1 MDGVG
6 TVSGRRRY
14 RRTTGL
20 VAGGIGLVLL
30 AGLAPQAAAAP
41 SDRQASTPSEAGET
55 GESGAGVDAASAEAK
70 RTGRSVE
77 VASLRGESSEVFA
90 TPEGNLEAREYLRP
104 VRARVKGVWQPVE
117 TDLVR
122 AADGSVTPKVATVD
136 LAFSGGGDTP
146 LVRMRKAGRELALSW
161 PEKLPVPETDGP
173 RATYRNV
180 LPDVDLR
187 MEAQE
192 DGFTQLLVV
201 KSAEAAA
208 NEKLSELRLK
218 LAADGMEVRETSGG
232 GLEAVDEGAKGAV
245 FEAPRPMMWDSSTPA
260 ESTSSGA
267 GNASARSSAPAARGA
282 ALSDADTAQPA
293 SAEGKEET
301 APTESGK
308 LAPVGVTL
316 PADGEELVLT
326 PDADVLRGED
336 TTYPVF
342 IDPQWYSPK
351 ASAWTMASKYWA
363 SSPQWKFNGQPDAG
377 MGLCG
382 WDYCQPKDT
391 KRLLYQI
398 PTSRFAGQSVLSAE
412 FVVRNTWSA
421 SCTAT
426 GVDLWRTKG
435 ISSSTT
441 WNSQD
446 ASGFW
451 IKKIASRS
459 FAHGYTGCAA
469 KDAEFDVKAAV
480 QEAANGKW
488 STMTFGLRAASESD
502 RLGWKRFSDKA
513 FLRVQYN
520 RPPGQ
525 VKMSQLSM
533 EYGGVCKP
541 PASAPR
547 VRTLGKINISGV
559 TDPDGDNVAVQVQ
572 ASWDAG
578 DGKGLITRWNPALTS
593 YKKSGSAFTL
603 SLPTTI
609 PQNTL
614 VDWRV
619 RSYDGA
625 QYSPWS
631 WAGDATSCYFI
642 YDKTVPAAPTI
653 TSPEYPASQP
663 DDPNDP
669 WLDGVGQYGTFT
681 FKSSSSDVTRYWY
694 GINNDPSSARQL
706 TTSGGAA
713 QSIPF
718 LPSKP
723 GLNFITAQAFDAA
736 GNGSEIRTYQ
746 FRVKAG
752 QPERATWQLDEEEGA
767 TEAQGTTPPR
777 TLALHGGATTGAPGT
792 KGTALELDGID
803 GYASSDL
810 SVVDTARGFTVSTW
824 VKLSR
829 IPEGTAVIA
838 AQPGSHKTSF
848 ELYYS
853 AAYDRWVFNQYET
866 DTPSANIVRAM
877 AAQPGGVSADTWTHL
892 TGSYDE
898 AAKKLRL
905 YVDGQLVG
913 EAPLPNAWN
922 ARRGL
927 TIGAGSYGGVK
938 KSFFP
943 GTVDELQIFDRTLAQ
958 GEIAK
963 LYAKQPVGDPGSP
976 ALALFPLDE
985 DPGVTEIQGH
995 GGVLP
1000 AKYSG
1005 GVTTGVPGIAGKAA
1019 RFDGT
1024 TGHARVGQAG
1034 SPHVNT
1040 SRSFTV
1046 SAWAKMDTTK
1056 PGKAAIIAAQTGT
1069 HKPGF
1074 ELYYSAGFDRWVF
1087 NQYATD
1093 TAQAQPIRAM
1103 QPDGTTARAGEWVH
1117 LTGVHDT
1124 VAKTLTLYVNG
1135 QKAGSAPISNPFHAD
1150 RSMTIG
1156 AGIYSGTTDCHFPGL
1171 IDDVRLFQ
1179 RPVSAEEVQQM
1190 FRQRPIVK
1198 SRWNFEETTPGTPSG
1213 TPDSS
1218 VEKNDLTL
1226 HGAAELGTGWVD
1238 SGGLQLNGTSGFAE
1252 TSKMPVDT
1260 STSFTMTA
1268 WAQAAALP
1276 EHDMTVLSAGGA
1288 KRSALEVRY
1297 RPDPA
1302 DPNGPGSWQLTL
1314 PDKDDA
1320 TATVKQLNSN
1330 DFYDVRLWNHISVVY
1345 DGFAK
1350 EARLY
1355 VNGVLQEVACRD
1367 ADGDGAPDEAGCQ
1380 DLIAWAEDVLT
1391 FKATGSLRIGRAQS
1405 TGTDQYFA
1413 GSIDDVWTFQGA
1425 LNEEQV
1431 YKLFTGLADVPTEVP
1446 SPN

>member
-30 AGLAPQAAAAP
+30 AGLAPQAVAAP
-41 SDRQASTPSEAGET
+41 SGRQASPPSEAGEA
-55 GESGAGVDAASAEAK
+55 GEPGAGVDAASAEAK

-77 VASLRGESSEVFA
+77 VTSLRGESSEVFA

-122 AADGSVTPKVATVD
+122 AVDGSVGPKVATVD
-136 LAFSGGGDTP
+136 LAFSGGGEAP

-218 LAADGMEVRETSGG
+218 LAADGMEVRETSAG

-245 FEAPRPMMWDSSTPA
+245 FEAPRPMMWDSSVPSAPA
-260 ESTSSGA
+260 EETGK
-267 GNASARSSAPAARGA
+267 ASARSARGA
-282 ALSDADTAQPA
+282 ALSDA
-293 SAEGKEET
+293 EGREE
-301 APTESGK
+301 AVPTESGK

-316 PADGEELVLT
+316 PAGGEELVLT
-326 PDADVLRGED
+326 PDAEVLRGED
-336 TTYPVF
+336 TAYPVF
-342 IDPQWYSPK
+342 IDPQWYSPR

-377 MGLCG
+377 MGLCN
-382 WDYCQPKDT
+382 WSYCQPNDT

-398 PTSRFAGQSVLSAE
+398 PTSRFAGQTVLSAE

-421 SCTAT
+421 SCTAK
-426 GVDLWRTKG
+426 GVQLWRTKG

-441 WNSQD
+441 WNSQN

-451 IKKIASRS
+451 IKQLASRS

-488 STMTFGLRAASESD
+488 SSMTFGLRAASESD
-502 RLGWKRFSDKA
+502 GLGWKRFSDKA

-547 VRTLGKINISGV
+547 VRTLGKINIAGV

-578 DGKGLITRWNPALTS
+578 DGKGVIARWNPALTS
-593 YKKSGSAFTL
+593 YKKSGSTFTL

-609 PQNTL
+609 PQNKT
-614 VDWRV
+614 VHWHV

-694 GINNDPSSARQL
+694 GINSDPTSARQL
-706 TTSGGAA
+706 TTTGGAA
-713 QSIPF
+713 KSIPF

-723 GLNFITAQAFDAA
+723 GLNFVTAQAFDAA

-752 QPERATWQLDEEEGA
+752 QPERATWQLDEEAGA

-792 KGTALELDGID
+792 KGTALELDGTD
-803 GYASSDL
+803 AYASSDL

-829 IPEGTAVIA
+829 IPQGTAIIA
-838 AQPGSHKTSF
+838 SQAGSHSTGF

-866 DTPSANIVRAM
+866 DTPNANIVRAM

-905 YVDGQLVG
+905 HVDGRLVG

-927 TIGAGSYGGVK
+927 TIGAGTHSGVK
-938 KSFFP
+938 QSFFP

-958 GEIAK
+958 GDIDK

-985 DPGVTEIQGH
+985 ESGATEIRGH

-1000 AKYSG
+1000 AQYSG

-1198 SRWNFEETTPGTPSG
+1198 SRWKFETATSATPPTTPDASPT
-1213 TPDSS
+1213 
-1218 VEKNDLTL
+1218 
-1226 HGAAELGTGWVD
+1226 GAALSLHNGARVGSGWVD
-1238 SGGLQLNGTSGFAE
+1238 GGLELDGVDDYAATVSA
-1252 TSKMPVDT
+1252 TPPVDT
-1260 STSFTMTA
+1260 SASFTVSA
-1268 WAQAAALP
+1268 FAQAVATP
-1276 EHDMTVLSAGGA
+1276 TEPTVLISAPGTN
-1288 KRSALEVRY
+1288 KSAFVVRY
-1297 RPDPA
+1297 VPSATPQTTGGRWQITAGQTDSA
-1302 DPNGPGSWQLTL
+1302 SASETNVAYGPFSGVEEWHHVAL
-1314 PDKDDA
+1314 
-1320 TATVKQLNSN
+1320 
-1330 DFYDVRLWNHISVVY
+1330 VY
-1345 DGFAK
+1345 DGFAQ
-1350 EARLY
+1350 ELRLY
-1355 VNGVLQEVACRD
+1355 VNGSLEETACAD
-1367 ADGDGAPDEAGCQ
+1367 TDGDGEADEPTCEER
-1380 DLIAWAEDVLT
+1380 ISRAENVIT
-1391 FKATGSLRIGRAQS
+1391 FKAAQGLHVGRAK
-1405 TGTDQYFA
+1405 TGANTWGEYWPGAVSDL
-1413 GSIDDVWTFQGA
+1413 WTFQGA
-1425 LNEEQV
+1425 LSEAAIAHLSQ
-1431 YKLFTGLADVPTEVP
+1431 GVPGTETSVP
-1446 SPN
+1446 GSD

>member
-41 SDRQASTPSEAGET
+41 SDRQASTPSEAGEA
-55 GESGAGVDAASAEAK
+55 GESGVGVDAASAEAK

-267 GNASARSSAPAARGA
+267 GSASARSSAPAARGA

-293 SAEGKEET
+293 SAEGTEET

-342 IDPQWYSPK
+342 IDPQWYSPR

-706 TTSGGAA
+706 TTTGGAA

-752 QPERATWQLDEEEGA
+752 QPERATWQLDEEAGA

-777 TLALHGGATTGAPGT
+777 TLTLSGGATTGAPGT

-877 AAQPGGVSADTWTHL
+877 AAQPGGVSANTWTHL

-958 GEIAK
+958 GDIDK

-1000 AKYSG
+1000 AQYSG

-1226 HGAAELGTGWVD
+1226 HGAAELGMGWVD

-1320 TATVKQLNSN
+1320 TATVKQLSSN
-1330 DFYDVRLWNHISVVY
+1330 DFYDVRLWNHIAVVY

-1391 FKATGSLRIGRAQS
+1391 FKATGSLRIGRPQS
-1405 TGTDQYFA
+1405 TVADQYFA